1 MDLGGRGIEVVSG
14 SHTPEQYAEFARY
27 AKEFDLLASCGSDF
41 HGPGESYR
49 DLGRLPDFPLDCR
62 RCGRRGK
69 QLLPIS
75 TCQRL
80 RIKMAQFFTIHP
92 DNPQPRLIK
101 QAAAMVRDGAVI
113 AYPTDSCYALGC
125 HLGDKDAVARIR
137 RIRGVDD
144 SHYMTLMCRD
154 LSELA
159 HYARVDN
166 VQFRLLKT
174 NTPGSYTFILDA
186 TKEVPRRLQHPK
198 RKTIGMR
205 IPDHPVALAL
215 LEELGEPL
223 LSSTLILP
231 DEEQALNDAEEIR
244 EPSRAAARSGAGRRR
259 DRLGADHGDRFDR
272 RRRRC

>member
-1 MDLGGRGIEVVSG
+1 
-14 SHTPEQYAEFARY
+14 
-27 AKEFDLLASCGSDF
+27 
-41 HGPGESYR
+41 
-49 DLGRLPDFPLDCR
+49 
-62 RCGRRGK
+62 
-69 QLLPIS
+69 
-75 TCQRL
+75 
-80 RIKMAQFFTIHP
+80 MAQFFIIHP

-125 HLGDKDAVARIR
+125 QLGNKDAVARIR
-137 RIRGVDD
+137 RIRGLDD
-144 SHYMTLMCRD
+144 NHYMTLMCRD

-166 VQFRLLKT
+166 VKFRLLKN

-186 TKEVPRRLQHPK
+186 TKEVPKRLQHPK
-198 RKTIGMR
+198 RNTVGIR

-231 DEEQALNDAEEIR
+231 GEEQALNDAEEIR
-244 EPSRAAARSGAGRRR
+244 SHLDQQLDLVLDGGATGLESTTVIDLTGAAPLLLRR
-259 DRLGADHGDRFDR
+259 GKGETAHFGIEE
-272 RRRRC
+272 